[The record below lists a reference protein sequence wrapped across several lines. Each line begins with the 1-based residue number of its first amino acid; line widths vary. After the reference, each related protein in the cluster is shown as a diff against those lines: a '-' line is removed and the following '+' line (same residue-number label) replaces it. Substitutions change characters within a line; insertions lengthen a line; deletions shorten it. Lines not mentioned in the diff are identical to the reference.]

1 MKIEKSKLTL
11 VLICCFLGAAIF
23 VFLLKSNSNVNLK
36 NRQPSPTV
44 KQRPQDNAA
53 NRNGPALRNDAV
65 SDIPKNDKEMEYDDI
80 SDLEA
85 LLGDIIDG
93 DIGDAMD
100 VVWSSRE
107 ITCDF
112 SDRSKV
118 AEQVNQFPIVSDIP
132 VLAEQ
137 LAQLRNCVT
146 QMIFNNGNDDYES
159 YLSFLRESG
168 ETIQAHH
175 GEPLP
180 PNPWKVHAESLRQ
193 NKENSGLMS
202 RWEGLVL
209 EGSRIKIF
217 EAHTSNPP
225 LGRDLRRLR
234 GAIRVYGRM
243 TVPPVRADDVLKS
256 EGKILMAD
264 VQVFIAHDASTG
276 GVVWPFIIRYWF
288 DPVHSSWRAQ
298 QAALF
303 RNRHKDPLIK
313 IIY

>member
-1 MKIEKSKLTL
+1 MRKFIVAKKIILALLTL
-11 VLICCFLGAAIF
+11 LLVQALIISGGCKKTDQAEDTQQADEAS
-23 VFLLKSNSNVNLK
+23 V
-36 NRQPSPTV
+36 
-44 KQRPQDNAA
+44 
-53 NRNGPALRNDAV
+53 
-65 SDIPKNDKEMEYDDI
+65 IPKNDTEMGYDDMA
-80 SDLEA
+80 DLKA
-85 LLGDIIDG
+85 LLRDIIDG
-93 DIGDAMD
+93 DVGDAMD
-100 VVWSSRE
+100 MAWSSRQ
-107 ITCDF
+107 ITSDF

-118 AEQVNQFPIVSDIP
+118 AEVISQFPIVSDIA
-132 VLAEQ
+132 VSEEQ
-137 LAQLRNCVT
+137 TELLRNCVT
-146 QMIFNNGNDDYES
+146 EWIFNNGNDDYES

-168 ETIQAHH
+168 MTIQPHE

-180 PNPWKVHAESLRQ
+180 ANPWKVCAESLRW

-209 EGSRIKIF
+209 EGSNIKIF
-217 EAHTSNPP
+217 EAQTTNLP
-225 LGRDLRRLR
+225 LGRVLRKLR
-234 GAIRVYGRM
+234 GAIRTYGRLFA
-243 TVPPVRADDVLKS
+243 PPISPDDVLKS

-303 RNRHKDPLIK
+303 RNRHKDYRIC